1 MHGLAIA
8 INPLGPFTKH
18 PLNPLV
24 NSGHETTLFPFKEG
38 VAAFCIRDGIEHNTI
53 QYAKD
58 WVDFEIA
65 SFPELLPNAA
75 GPFVADAFT
84 DTKYGRGITW
94 GISHDGRPHGDWNR
108 NYHVLLRF
116 DCDLSLD
123 IHDNQMKGHHEVPD
137 FNYVMR
143 HGLSAK
149 QKDRIIKQT
158 ESIIKESVIK

>member
-1 MHGLAIA
+1 MVLELIRNR
-8 INPLGPFTKH
+8 ITSYNVCYTK
-18 PLNPLV
+18 
-24 NSGHETTLFPFKEG
+24 
-38 VAAFCIRDGIEHNTI
+38 
-53 QYAKD
+53 
-58 WVDFEIA
+58 
-65 SFPELLPNAA
+65 LLR
-75 GPFVADAFT
+75 
-84 DTKYGRGITW
+84 TKYGRGITW